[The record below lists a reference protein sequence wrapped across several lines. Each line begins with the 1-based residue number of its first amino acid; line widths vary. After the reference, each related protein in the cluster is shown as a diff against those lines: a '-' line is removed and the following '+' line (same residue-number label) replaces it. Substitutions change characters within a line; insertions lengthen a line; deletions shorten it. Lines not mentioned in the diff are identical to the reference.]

1 MVVVAAN
8 QFPAGVIQLVDK
20 FVLSILRA
28 AEVELAVEVHVG
40 SVLHVDGAVRAIIQG
55 MIPAAAVI
63 VAPRDAC

>member
-1 MVVVAAN
+1 VVVVAAN

-40 SVLHVDGAVRAIIQG
+40 SVLHVDGAVRAIVQG
-55 MIPAAAVI
+55 MIQP
-63 VAPRDAC
+63 PRILDFDARI